1 MISDKRRLLAA
12 HRMLAFIGFVEV
24 KLECKAGDIS
34 LSDFGIKLNVRNM
47 TGYERQAPIM
57 QNTPFRNIDHGRWN
71 LDQPWLDISLRS
83 AAGAIFLK

>member
-34 LSDFGIKLNVRNM
+34 LSDFGIKLNVRN
-47 TGYERQAPIM
+47 TS
-57 QNTPFRNIDHGRWN
+57 T
-71 LDQPWLDISLRS
+71 SL
-83 AAGAIFLK
+83 GWI